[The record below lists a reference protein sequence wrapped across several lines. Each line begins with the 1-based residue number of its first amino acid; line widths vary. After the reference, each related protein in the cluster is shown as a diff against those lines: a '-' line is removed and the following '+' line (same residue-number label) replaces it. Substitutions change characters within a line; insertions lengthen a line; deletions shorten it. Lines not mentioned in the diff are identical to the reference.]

1 MTIRTTKTSDG
12 ITLHG
17 MLHAAK
23 NPKADLIVDAM
34 LFVHGSNGNFYSS
47 AGVHRAEHF
56 ASLGIP
62 VGVFNTRGHDTI
74 AGAGQSGGH
83 KVGNAHEHLSDT
95 HLDILAMVNFMS
107 ENGYQRSG
115 LLGASLGT
123 VRVIMAQAKNQDPR
137 VTAVIAVGPLRF
149 SHKYYLSS
157 AMADLHKKFYE
168 EAKALV
174 DASKGSTIMQTDFPN
189 PGGIFTAEVHLDRHC
204 SEHYDI
210 TQLHSDGITC
220 PMLVLTG
227 TEEKHP
233 RMLDCGKDIA
243 ALVGNKNPGFRW
255 VNVEGGDHGLHN
267 FEDRFN
273 EEVMKFLGSEI
284 STSQG

>member
-17 MLHAAK
+17 MLHEAE
-23 NPKADLIVDAM
+23 NPRSDLIVDAM

-56 ASLGIP
+56 TSLGIP

-74 AGAGQSGGH
+74 AGAGQSGGK

-95 HLDILAMVNFMS
+95 HLDIEAMVNFMS
-107 ENGYQRSG
+107 DEGYKKIG

-137 VTAVIAVGPLRF
+137 VTAVIAVGALRF
-149 SHKYYLSS
+149 SNEYYLQSE
-157 AMADLHKKFYE
+157 MADLHKKHYE
-168 EAKALV
+168 QAKALV
-174 DASKGSTIMQTDFPN
+174 DAGEGGTIIQTEFPN

-210 TQLHSDGITC
+210 TKLHSDKITC
-220 PMLVLTG
+220 PMLILTG

-243 ALVGNKNPGFRW
+243 ALVGDKNPGFRW
-255 VNVEGGDHGLHN
+255 VNVEGGDHGLHS
-267 FEDRFN
+267 FEERFN
-273 EEVMKFLGSEI
+273 EEVMSFLGAKEAVSA
-284 STSQG
+284 G

>member
-17 MLHAAK
+17 MLHEAE
-23 NPKADLIVDAM
+23 NPRTNLIVDAM

-56 ASLGIP
+56 TSLGIP

-74 AGAGQSGGH
+74 AGAGQSGGK
-83 KVGNAHEHLSDT
+83 KVGNAHERLSET
-95 HLDILAMVNFMS
+95 HLDIEAMVHFMS
-107 ENGYQRSG
+107 DQGYKRIG

-137 VTAVIAVGPLRF
+137 VTAVIAVGALRF
-149 SHKYYLSS
+149 SHEYYLQSE
-157 AMADLHKKFYE
+157 MADLHKKHYE

-174 DASKGSTIMQTDFPN
+174 DAGKGDTIIRTDFPN
-189 PGGIFTAEVHLDRHC
+189 SGGIFTAEVHLDRHC

-210 TQLHSDGITC
+210 TKLHSDKITC
-220 PMLVLTG
+220 PMLILTG

-233 RMLDCGKDIA
+233 RMLDCGRDIA
-243 ALVGNKNPGFRW
+243 ALVGDKNPGFRW
-255 VNVEGGDHGLHN
+255 VNVEGGDHGLHS
-267 FEDRFN
+267 FEERFN
-273 EEVMKFLGSEI
+273 QEVMSFLGAKEAI
-284 STSQG
+284 GVR